1 MKVACESQESG
12 LMTAFIGSKSKLDLA
27 RYAAK
32 KWCIEKLK
40 LPEPVVCETANYL
53 NSQCKVIGGTKQA
66 LDFIELNYKTFGINR
81 VKRLAVSGAFHT
93 SLMQLCEEPLENA
106 LKNVLVKKPNIKFYS
121 NVSAESTWND
131 KRIKQNLVKQLSRPV
146 KWEQILNSFYFNEN
160 LPINNDELKER
171 LERKITVKEQANLD
185 NKLESEVVRDFSS
198 PTSSIQDNG
207 EVSSEMEDNEESKK
221 EAKPSL
227 PKSTLKK
234 LQDQSREYP
243 DIYECGP
250 GSVTGPVL
258 KVINSKAHKFY
269 KHIDV

>member
-12 LMTAFIGSKSKLDLA
+12 LMTAFVGSKSKLDLA

-66 LDFIELNYKTFGINR
+66 LDFIELNYKAFGINR

-106 LKNVLVKKPNIKFYS
+106 LKNVLVKKPRIKFYS
-121 NVSAESTWND
+121 NVSAESTWNE
-131 KRIKQNLVKQLSRPV
+131 KRIKQNLVKQLSWPV

-160 LPINNDELKER
+160 LPINNGELKER
-171 LERKITVKEQANLD
+171 LERKITEKANLD
-185 NKLESEVVRDFSS
+185 KKIENEVVRDLSS
-198 PTSSIQDNG
+198 PTSSIQDKD
-207 EVSSEMEDNEESKK
+207 EISSDMEDNEESKK

-250 GSVTGPVL
+250 GSVTGPLL